1 MTGAEVASRSV
12 GPRLPLERP
21 RSPLSGW
28 GSRRALQPA
37 AVVAAELPEEFDEVL
52 QPLLERISA
61 YSARP
66 AQVIVH

>member
-1 MTGAEVASRSV
+1 
-12 GPRLPLERP
+12 
-21 RSPLSGW
+21 
-28 GSRRALQPA
+28 
-37 AVVAAELPEEFDEVL
+37 VAAELPEEFDEVL